1 METSKKSDTQELKIK
16 IIELLK
22 IEPAHECDD
31 VLKDFKKNLNEEKN
45 LRPFS
50 ELLEAFVHM
59 DFSEE
64 EAKEHWEGIIFNA
77 EDISKKLNRKI
88 GIHLAIVDYF
98 TNMKKIF
105 ESPMLVE
112 VHVFKQTEKMA
123 MMDALT
129 GLFNRRY
136 MNITLNK
143 EVARCHRYGKI
154 FSVIMFDVDDFK
166 KANDEK
172 GHLFGDR
179 VLQEVAT
186 ILKNTVR
193 NEDIVC
199 RYGGEEFLV
208 VLPETDFEG
217 AFKMGCR
224 IREEIAGF
232 PFMKKNTITVSGGV
246 ATFPA
251 MGNTEELLLGVADKS
266 LYQAKSNGKN
276 RIC

>member
-1 METSKKSDTQELKIK
+1 MEKVQKIDADELIK
-16 IIELLK
+16 RIIALLQV
-22 IEPAHECDD
+22 EPSHEGDD
-31 VLKDFKKNLNEEKN
+31 VLSDFEKKLKTEKQE
-45 LRPFS
+45 RIFS
-50 ELLEAFVHM
+50 ELLEAFVHIN
-59 DFSEE
+59 FSEE
-64 EAKEHWEGIIFNA
+64 EAKNHWEGIVLNA
-77 EDISKKLNRKI
+77 DDMSKKLGRKV

-112 VHVFKQTEKMA
+112 IHVFKQTEKMA

-136 MNITLNK
+136 MNITLSK
-143 EVARCHRYGKI
+143 EVARSHRYGKN

-186 ILKNTVR
+186 ILKRTVR

-208 VLPETDFEG
+208 ILPETEYEG

-224 IREEIAGF
+224 IREEIEVF
-232 PFMKKNTITVSGGV
+232 PFMKNNGITISGGV
-246 ATFPA
+246 ATFPS
-251 MGNTEELLLGVADKS
+251 MGNTEELVLGVADKS
-266 LYQAKSNGKN
+266 LYQAKSQGKN